1 MIQQL
6 REKIN
11 SIRLNYAAKQRNKT
25 LASQLD
31 PEKIAHLTPTVNG
44 YSEWYG
50 NEYGGFYINPKLLSS
65 SSIVYSIGIGKDISF
80 DKACMKN
87 HDCKVFGFDPTPK
100 SINFIASQKL
110 SKMFSFFDF
119 GITASA
125 SGMVDFY
132 LPTNPRG
139 VSGSLVESE
148 CVDSNNTISVKMRSF
163 DDIVK
168 EFGHS
173 HIDVLKMDIEGSEYE
188 VLPKILESS
197 VTIDQILVEFH
208 DRLFDQDNYK
218 SKEIVKLMNE
228 KGYEVFAASNTYEE
242 ISFIHRLKL
251 PRN

>member
-11 SIRLNYAAKQRNKT
+11 SMRLNRAAKKRNEL
-25 LASQLD
+25 LASEID
-31 PEKIAHLTPTVNG
+31 PKKIAHLIPTVNCP
-44 YSEWYG
+44 SEWYG
-50 NEYGGFYINPKLLSS
+50 NEYGGFYINPKPLNS

-80 DKACMKN
+80 DKTCMKN
-87 HDCKVFGFDPTPK
+87 HNCMVFGFDPTPK

-110 SKMFSFFDF
+110 PKSFSFFDF
-119 GITASA
+119 GITASE
-125 SGMVDFY
+125 SGMVTFY
-132 LPTNPRG
+132 LPTNPKG

-148 CVDSNNTISVKMRSF
+148 CVDSNNSIRVKMRSF

-168 EFGHS
+168 QLGHT

-188 VLPKILESS
+188 VLPKILEST
-197 VTIDQILVEFH
+197 VTIDQFLVEFH

-218 SKEIVKLMNE
+218 SKEVVKMMNA

-242 ISFIHRLKL
+242 ISFIRKGLI
-251 PRN
+251 